1 MAGECQPFRGFAR
14 RALPSVDIRVTRR
27 RCAWSVRDRAL
38 GLTQARR
45 KCSVFCLRCDVY
57 HLCEIPKRVG
67 RQLDVSAGEPLIF
80 GM

>member
-1 MAGECQPFRGFAR
+1 MLGVYMTE
-14 RALPSVDIRVTRR
+14 S
-27 RCAWSVRDRAL
+27 L

-45 KCSVFCLRCDVY
+45 KCSVLCLRCDVY

-67 RQLDVSAGEPLIF
+67 RQLDVTAGEPLIF